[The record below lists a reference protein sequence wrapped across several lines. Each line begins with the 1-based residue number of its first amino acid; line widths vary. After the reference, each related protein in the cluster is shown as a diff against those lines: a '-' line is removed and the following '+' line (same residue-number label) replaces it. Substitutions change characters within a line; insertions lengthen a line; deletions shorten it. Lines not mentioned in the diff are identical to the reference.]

1 MTPIIAIV
9 GRPNVGKSTLFNAL
23 TNTRDAL
30 VADMPGLTRDRQYG
44 DLVLEDFQTTLI
56 DTGGMLGDEGE
67 LAELMDQQIM
77 QAIDDAHLVLFVVSA
92 RDGLVGDDERILDR
106 IRMSQKPILL
116 LANKAEGQV
125 NEVAMSEFYQLGVVD
140 MMAVSSAHRKGLT
153 GLKVQLNDFFKTN
166 SEQFK
171 TDIIHD
177 HGPKIAIIGR
187 PNVGKSTLVNRL
199 LREDRVL
206 AFDMPGTTRDSIS
219 LPLIWDDLP
228 YTLIDTAGVRKK
240 SKIGEGIEKFSIL
253 KTIESI
259 KLSQICVV
267 MMDATEGITD
277 QDLHLLG
284 LAVYHAKPVILVIN
298 KWDNL
303 SEEHR
308 NYVKEKINLKM
319 QAFEWVPLLSISALH
334 GSGLRVLMERVDLL
348 MEKADI
354 ELSANKL
361 TNVLNE
367 AYKAHQPPLVQGLS
381 SQLKFAHSGGNHPM
395 RIVVHGKR
403 TTKLPDSYKRYLENT
418 FRKAFDLKGVPIIMQ
433 FRDGKNPYKDRAGQ
447 EKKYDSGRKKAHNL
461 PKHQHQSKS

>member
-1 MTPIIAIV
+1 MYKATRLIAIV

-44 DLVLEDFQTTLI
+44 ELELEDFQTHLI
-56 DTGGMLGDEGE
+56 DTGGMLGNEGA
-67 LAELMDQQIM
+67 LTELMDQQII
-77 QAIDDAHLVLFVVSA
+77 QAIEEAHLVLFVVSA
-92 RDGLVGDDERILDR
+92 RDGLVGDDERILER
-106 IRMSQKPILL
+106 IRMATKPILL
-116 LANKAEGQV
+116 LVNKAEGQV
-125 NEVAMSEFYQLGVVD
+125 NEIALAEFYQTGVIEL
-140 MMAVSSAHRKGLT
+140 MAVSSAHRKGLAE
-153 GLKVQLNDFFKTN
+153 LKLYLNDYFKAN
-166 SEQFK
+166 EQQFESEVVE
-171 TDIIHD
+171 D

-219 LPLIWDDLP
+219 LPLIWDDLS
-228 YTLIDTAGVRKK
+228 YTLIDTAGVRRRA
-240 SKIGEGIEKFSIL
+240 KIGEGIEKFSIL

-259 KLSQICVV
+259 RLSQICVM

-284 LAVYHAKPVILVIN
+284 LAVHHAKPVILVIN
-298 KWDNL
+298 KWDHL

-308 NYVKEKINLKM
+308 NHVKQKINLKM
-319 QAFEWVPLLSISALH
+319 QAFEWVPLLYISALH
-334 GSGLRVLMERVDLL
+334 GSGLRILMERIDLL
-348 MEKADI
+348 MDKADQ

-361 TNVLNE
+361 TNVLNA

-395 RIVVHGKR
+395 RVVVHGKR

-418 FRKAFDLKGVPIIMQ
+418 YRKAFDLKGVPIIMQ
-433 FRDGKNPYKDRAGQ
+433 FKDGKNPYKDKPGSN
-447 EKKYDSGRKKAHNL
+447 ERKFPSRRKQAHNQ
-461 PKHQHQSKS
+461 PKPN

>member
-1 MTPIIAIV
+1 MTPVIAIV

-44 DLVLEDFQTTLI
+44 ELELADFKTTLI

-67 LAELMDQQIM
+67 LTELMDQQII
-77 QAIDDAHLVLFVVSA
+77 QAIEEAHLVLFVVSA
-92 RDGLVGDDERILDR
+92 REGLVGDDERILER
-106 IRMSQKPILL
+106 IRMAAKPILL

-125 NEVAMSEFYQLGVVD
+125 NEMALAEFYQLGVVD
-140 MMAVSSAHRKGLT
+140 LLAVSSAHRKGL
-153 GLKVQLNDFFKTN
+153 GDLKLYLNDFFKANEAAFTA
-166 SEQFK
+166 EV
-171 TDIIHD
+171 IED

-206 AFDMPGTTRDSIS
+206 AYDMPGTTRDSIS

-228 YTLIDTAGVRKK
+228 YTLIDTAGVRRR

-303 SEEHR
+303 SEDHR

-319 QAFEWVPLLSISALH
+319 QAFEWVPLLYISALH

-348 MEKADI
+348 MDKADQ
-354 ELSANKL
+354 ELSANQL

-395 RIVVHGKR
+395 RIVIHGKR
-403 TTKLPDSYKRYLENT
+403 TTKLPESYKRYLENT
-418 FRKAFDLKGVPIIMQ
+418 FRKAFELKGVPIIMQ
-433 FRDGKNPYKDRAGQ
+433 FRDGKNPYKD
-447 EKKYDSGRKKAHNL
+447 KKNPDNQYPSRRKKAHNL
-461 PKHQHQSKS
+461 PKHKHNS

>member
-44 DLVLEDFQTTLI
+44 ELDLIDFKTTLI
-56 DTGGMLGDEGE
+56 DTGGMLGDEGA
-67 LAELMDQQIM
+67 LTELMDQQIV
-77 QAIDDAHLVLFVVSA
+77 QAIEEAHLVLFVVSA
-92 RDGLVGDDERILDR
+92 RDGLVGDDERILER
-106 IRMSQKPILL
+106 IRSATKPILL
-116 LANKAEGQV
+116 LVNKAEGQV
-125 NEVAMSEFYQLGVVD
+125 NEMALAEFYQTGVID
-140 MMAVSSAHRKGLT
+140 LMAVSSAHRKGLAE
-153 GLKVQLNDFFKTN
+153 LKLFLNDYFKTN
-166 SEQFK
+166 EHQF
-171 TDIIHD
+171 TPEVVED

-199 LREDRVL
+199 LRADRVL

-219 LPLIWDDLP
+219 LPMIWDDLP
-228 YTLIDTAGVRKK
+228 YTLIDTAGVRRRA
-240 SKIGEGIEKFSIL
+240 KIGEGIEKFSIL

-259 KLSQICVV
+259 KLSQICVM

-284 LAVYHAKPVILVIN
+284 LAVYHAKPVILVVN
-298 KWDNL
+298 KWDHL

-319 QAFEWVPLLSISALH
+319 QAFEWVPLLYISALH
-334 GSGLRVLMERVDLL
+334 GSGLRVLMERIDLL
-348 MEKADI
+348 MDKADQ
-354 ELSANKL
+354 ELSANQL

-395 RIVVHGKR
+395 RIVIHGKR

-418 FRKAFDLKGVPIIMQ
+418 FRKSFKLKGVPIIMQ
-433 FRDGKNPYKDRAGQ
+433 FKDGKNPYRDKPGK
-447 EKKYDSGRKKAHNL
+447 EKRFPSRRKQAHNQPK
-461 PKHQHQSKS
+461 PKHST

>member
-44 DLVLEDFQTTLI
+44 DLELEDFQATLI

-67 LAELMDQQIM
+67 LTELMDHQIM

-106 IRMSQKPILL
+106 IRSAQKPILL

-125 NEVAMSEFYQLGVVD
+125 NEVAMSEFYQMGIVE

-153 GLKVQLNDFFKTN
+153 ELKSKLNDYFKVN
-166 SEQFK
+166 EEQF
-171 TDIIHD
+171 TTEVIDD
-177 HGPKIAIIGR
+177 HGPKVAIIGR

-206 AFDMPGTTRDSIS
+206 AYDMPGTTRDSIS
-219 LPLIWDDLP
+219 LPLVWDDME

-259 KLSQICVV
+259 KLSQICVI

-303 SEEHR
+303 TEEHR
-308 NYVKEKINLKM
+308 DYVKEKIHLKM
-319 QAFEWVPLLSISALH
+319 QAFEWVPLLYISALH
-334 GSGLRVLMERVDLL
+334 GSGLRVLMERVDML
-348 MEKADI
+348 MEKADLD
-354 ELSANKL
+354 LSANKL

-418 FRKAFDLKGVPIIMQ
+418 FRKAFELKGVPIIMQ
-433 FRDGKNPYKDRAGQ
+433 FRDGKNPYRDKAGK
-447 EKKYDSGRKKAHNL
+447 EKKYDSGRKKAHNM
-461 PKHQHQSKS
+461 PKHQHDK

>member
-44 DLVLEDFQTTLI
+44 EMELPDFESTLI

-67 LAELMDQQIM
+67 LTELMDQQIM
-77 QAIDDAHLVLFVVSA
+77 QAIDDAHLILFVVSA
-92 RDGLVGDDERILDR
+92 RDGLVGDDERILER
-106 IRMSQKPILL
+106 IRGAQKPILL
-116 LANKAEGQV
+116 LANKAEGQI
-125 NEVAMSEFYQLGVVD
+125 NEVAMSEFYQLGIVE

-153 GLKVQLNDFFKTN
+153 ELRQEINDFFKAN
-166 SEQFK
+166 EQQFE
-171 TDIIHD
+171 TEVIDD
-177 HGPKIAIIGR
+177 HGPRVAIIGR

-206 AFDMPGTTRDSIS
+206 AYDMPGTTRDSIS
-219 LPLIWDDLP
+219 LPLVWDDMA
-228 YTLIDTAGVRKK
+228 YTLIDTAGVRRK

-259 KLSQICVV
+259 KLAHICVI

-319 QAFEWVPLLSISALH
+319 QAFEWVPLLYISALH
-334 GSGLRVLMERVDLL
+334 GSGLRILMERVDLL
-348 MEKADI
+348 MERADL

-418 FRKAFDLKGVPIIMQ
+418 FRKSFDLKGVPIIMQ
-433 FRDGKNPYKDRAGQ
+433 FRDGKNPYKEKAGK
-447 EKKYDSGRKKAHNL
+447 EKKYDSGRKKAHNM
-461 PKHQHQSKS
+461 PKHHHPKK